1 MADLKLKEG
10 SLATP
15 IDKNALLTDGSRAA
29 GDYNNGTNLHVLC
42 DAYLTVQFDTT
53 APSAGDIIAELYV
66 LHGDGEASEVFP
78 EGGDGAVGADVDP
91 QKPNLVGVF
100 ETRSPS
106 ITVDEELIVNDIP
119 LGIGNDRFVL
129 KNISGQ
135 QFDLT
140 WQLDIKTRLGQ
151 SV

>member
-10 SLATP
+10 ARSVV
-15 IDKNALLTDGSRAA
+15 IDKNAALADGARAA
-29 GDYNNGTNLHVLC
+29 GDYDNGTALAPLC
-42 DAYLTVQFDTT
+42 DAYLIVQFDTT

-66 LHGDGEASEVFP
+66 LHGNGEASEVFP
-78 EGGDGAVGADVDP
+78 EGGDGTVGANVDP
-91 QKPNLVGVF
+91 QKSTLVGVF

-106 ITVDEELIVNDIP
+106 TSADEELIVQDIP
-119 LGIGNDRFVL
+119 LGIGTDRFVL
-129 KNISGQ
+129 KNVSGQ

-140 WQLDIKTRLGQ
+140 WQLEIKTRFLQ